1 MKAARPVVNR
11 FLSVHGG
18 ICVRGRTRIYISLKR
33 FDARGREG
41 RGEEAVS
48 RPLNRLEADRGWKAK

>member
-18 ICVRGRTRIYISLKR
+18 ICVRGRTYIYRLNVSMLEGER
-33 FDARGREG
+33 EEG
-41 RGEEAVS
+41 RKPYLG
-48 RPLNRLEADRGWKAK
+48 R

>member
-18 ICVRGRTRIYISLKR
+18 ICVRGRTHIYIYRLNVSMLEGER
-33 FDARGREG
+33 EEG
-41 RGEEAVS
+41 RKPYLG
-48 RPLNRLEADRGWKAK
+48 R

>member
-18 ICVRGRTRIYISLKR
+18 ICVRGRTRIYIYRLNVSML
-33 FDARGREG
+33 EG
-41 RGEEAVS
+41 GGEEAVS

>member
-33 FDARGREG
+33 FDARGR
-41 RGEEAVS
+41 RGGSRISAVKS
-48 RPLNRLEADRGWKAK
+48 PRS